1 MTKRLV
7 NYLLRHAQVFFYS
20 LGQIASTP
28 FASLLTI
35 AVIGITLALPV
46 GLYLILTNL
55 ERMSG
60 GWEGPGQISLFL
72 RRDTKE
78 AATIRLQK
86 TIQNLPSVSKVEYI
100 PPDAALAEFKRL
112 SGFGEALSALNR
124 NPLPPVLLVYPS
136 AKQIQ
141 PDTLEELRHKLEVF
155 DEVELAQLDLEWV
168 KRLQAL
174 LALARRAVILL
185 TALLGLAVV
194 LIIGNTI
201 RLAVISRREEVSIIK
216 LVGGTNAFIRRP
228 FLYAGLQQGALGALI
243 AVCLVQ
249 STFLLLAEPVAHLA
263 NLYGS
268 SFRLMG
274 LTLSTAGG
282 LLITGGILG
291 WIGSRIAVSRHLRA
305 ADPT

>member
-1 MTKRLV
+1 VTKRLAT
-7 NYLLRHAQVFFYS
+7 YLLRHAQVFFYS
-20 LGQIASTP
+20 LGQLARTP

-55 ERMSG
+55 ERVSG

-72 RRDTKE
+72 RRDTNE
-78 AATIRLQK
+78 ANAVQLQIKIR
-86 TIQNLPSVSKVEYI
+86 NFPSVSKVDYLS
-100 PPDAALAEFKRL
+100 PDAALAEFKRL

-136 AKQIQ
+136 AQQIQ
-141 PDTLEELRHKLEVF
+141 PNSLEDLRRKLEDF

-168 KRLQAL
+168 NRLQAL
-174 LALARRAVILL
+174 LALARRSVILL

-201 RLAVISRREEVSIIK
+201 RLAVINRREEVSIIK
-216 LVGGTNAFIRRP
+216 LVGGTHAFIRRP
-228 FLYAGLQQGALGALI
+228 FLYAGLQQGALGALVS
-243 AVCLVQ
+243 VCLVRL
-249 STFLLLAEPVAHLA
+249 TLLLLSEPVADLA
-263 NLYGS
+263 ILYGS

-274 LTLSTAGG
+274 LNLTAAGA
-282 LLITGGILG
+282 LLIVGGILG
-291 WIGSRIAVSRHLRA
+291 WIGSWVAVSRHLRA
-305 ADPT
+305 TDPI